1 MDVLDF
7 RDLNSFSYITSFC
20 RQQEN
25 SNQINSANAY
35 LSTINNSIMDNRVT
49 DNRITDNRIT
59 DNRVTDNRITDNR
72 VTDNR
77 VTYNMLTRKEEHKQI
92 ES

>member
-1 MDVLDF
+1 MDVFDF

-35 LSTINNSIMDNRVT
+35 LSTINNSI
-49 DNRITDNRIT
+49 ITDNSVIYNVIT
-59 DNRVTDNRITDNR
+59 KKDEPTTID
-72 VTDNR
+72 
-77 VTYNMLTRKEEHKQI
+77 L
-92 ES
+92 